1 MQEILNLIMKYKQ
14 HIDDNKSELSY
25 LILGNIVSKKLNTRT
40 IYERNQS
47 RITPS
52 GFNETIVW
60 LHNIRSMHNVGSVFR
75 TADAFGIKEIIL
87 SGYTPI
93 PPRPEITKT
102 ALGAEKSVKW
112 SSFLT
117 ILDANLYLKELNYLL
132 VGLEQTDSSILINN
146 LPIQESTKIC
156 LISGNEITGIDDQII
171 PILDHIV
178 EIPQYG
184 KKHSLNVSIA
194 TGIALFSIHELY
206 RMNES

>member
-206 RMNES
+206 RMN

>member
-1 MQEILNLIMKYKQ
+1 MQEILNLRVKYKQ

-171 PILDHIV
+171 PNLNHVV

-184 KKHSLNVSIA
+184 KKHSLNVSVA
-194 TGIALFSIHELY
+194 TGIALFSIHELF

>member
-184 KKHSLNVSIA
+184 KKHPLNVSIA

>member
-75 TADAFGIKEIIL
+75 TADAFGIKEIVL